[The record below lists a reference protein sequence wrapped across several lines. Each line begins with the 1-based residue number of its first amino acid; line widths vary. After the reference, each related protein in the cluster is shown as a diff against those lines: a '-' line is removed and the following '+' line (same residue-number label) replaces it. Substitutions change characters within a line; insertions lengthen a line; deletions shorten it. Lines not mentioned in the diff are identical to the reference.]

1 LKPYR
6 FYQFSEKSFYH
17 CSQILFLK
25 NQYRFL
31 LPAVT
36 WLIVCTILLTLSTSA
51 FPKEKW
57 YTKIPM
63 FDKWVHIGL
72 FAILSFLF
80 CWGIYKITVPIFEK
94 KKQFIQTGIL
104 CLLYGIVME
113 LVQRYFIANRSFDAG
128 DVVADGVGAFLG
140 VFYSLKKYIKN
151 KPL

>member
-1 LKPYR
+1 
-6 FYQFSEKSFYH
+6 
-17 CSQILFLK
+17 LK
-25 NQYRFL
+25 NQFRFL
-31 LPAVT
+31 LPAIA
-36 WLIVCTILLTLSTSA
+36 WLIVCTILLTLPASA

-80 CWGIYKITVPIFEK
+80 CWAIFKITAKSFEK

-104 CLLYGIVME
+104 CLLYGILME

-128 DVVADGVGAFLG
+128 DVVADGVGAFAG
-140 VFYSLKKYIKN
+140 IFYSLKKYIKN